1 MRSESS
7 VEAVLQVKAMI
18 KPRSSKKS
26 ITHVCVIGKRMLGE
40 GYKNYKKKERFQPR
54 NHCKRI
60 NTPKLNASTRRR
72 LYHP

>member
-40 GYKNYKKKERFQPR
+40 GYKNYKKKERFSLATIARGLTQQ
-54 NHCKRI
+54 N
-60 NTPKLNASTRRR
+60 
-72 LYHP
+72 